1 MGEYFKSGA
10 YPWALTGIFA
20 ALHLVITLIP
30 FSLSV
35 SGTGAISFGMISA
48 AIVGYLLGPFFGT
61 ISVLIGSYI
70 GIFINPE
77 IAVIGLTTPI
87 ATAAGALAAG
97 LIRIR
102 KAEYVVVVY
111 LIAMLVY
118 LIGPIGLLVPEA
130 LWFHIIV
137 FLLSLLFVIPF
148 SKKKINHEIGL
159 SKATS
164 TRALFLV
171 VLIAVCV
178 DQAVG
183 SAIGSFYLVY
193 IAGLDISLV
202 STFWVAVVFIYPVE
216 RIIGALFATFIL
228 ATLNESLSSGYFRL
242 PGTPADEVQ
251 IQELEVNG

>member
-1 MGEYFKSGA
+1 MGEYFKAGA

-48 AIVGYLLGPFFGT
+48 AIVGYLLGPFYGT
-61 ISVLIGSYI
+61 LSVLIGSYI

-97 LIRIR
+97 LIRIK
-102 KAEYVVVVY
+102 KAEFVVGIYIVAMVAY
-111 LIAMLVY
+111 LV
-118 LIGPIGLLVPEA
+118 GPIGILVPEA
-130 LWFHIIV
+130 LWFHVIV
-137 FLLSLLFVIPF
+137 FLFSLLLVLPF
-148 SKKKINHEIGL
+148 TKKRLNNEIGL
-159 SKATS
+159 SKSTS

-183 SAIGSFYLVY
+183 SAIGSFYLIYV
-193 IAGLDISLV
+193 AGLDIALV
-202 STFWVAVVFIYPVE
+202 STFWVAVVFVYPVE
-216 RIIGALFATFIL
+216 RIIGALIATFIL
-228 ATLNESLSSGYFRL
+228 ATLIESISSGYFRL
-242 PGTPADEVQ
+242 PGTPAEEDLN
-251 IQELEVNG
+251 QELEIE